1 MNFLTQIQCIV
12 LLKQE
17 GVMLSFSLQFGLIK
31 INIFIFLNTEFIS
44 LNVELGPRVWYVL
57 EGHLCACLKNL
68 LSV

>member
-1 MNFLTQIQCIV
+1 
-12 LLKQE
+12 
-17 GVMLSFSLQFGLIK
+17 MLSFSLQFGLIK